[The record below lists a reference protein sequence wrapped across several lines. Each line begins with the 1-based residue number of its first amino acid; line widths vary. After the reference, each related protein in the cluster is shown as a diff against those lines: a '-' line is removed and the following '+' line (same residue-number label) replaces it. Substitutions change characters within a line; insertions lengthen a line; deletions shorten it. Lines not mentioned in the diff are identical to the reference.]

1 MEKFLLNGKWR
12 IQSNTYDTVGD
23 VPGSVYSALLVSGLM
38 EDPFYRDNERKAL
51 DIMDEEFVFTKEFE
65 YKKKSDK
72 ILLVCEGID
81 TLCDLYINGNFV
93 AHTNNMHRTYVFDVA
108 QYLLDGKNVIKA
120 KKSIEEDLHRRNM
133 PEVEYF
139 FEHFAPSFELSLDE
153 LEGF

>member
-93 AHTNNMHRTYVFDVA
+93 ARTENMHRAYVFDVA
-108 QYLLDGKNVIKA
+108 QYLLDGKNVI
-120 KKSIEEDLHRRNM
+120 
-133 PEVEYF
+133 
-139 FEHFAPSFELSLDE
+139 
-153 LEGF
+153 